1 MQQIPCIRYSRWSSG
16 KQSDGNSR
24 QRQAALV
31 ERWLADH
38 PGAVLID
45 EFTDAG
51 VSGWSGEHL
60 SAAGELGRL
69 VEAVEVGAYP
79 SGVHLLVETADRIG
93 RMPMAEMLPPL
104 MRLLRHDVV
113 IVLLETGQTY
123 NRKSLDGPE
132 MYALVGALQA
142 AHAFSERLSN
152 RIQSAWNSRKEAG
165 ARGEAVGNRRL
176 PLWLERQGDSA
187 VLVEPMAAFVAE
199 CLELY
204 CSGMGYRKAMKLA
217 RERHLHF
224 VQWEAEREYGGRK
237 GAKLRDA
244 WLQHLIEKDV
254 SVELLRGF
262 WNGVQ
267 SYPAPISIDLWH
279 RVRQER
285 RKRLEGSTRAV
296 PSRTHF
302 LTSVAV
308 CGVCGGAMN
317 LKPARD
323 KRVLFCGN
331 KNRGGDCTNS
341 KGIPEAVGIALYRA
355 EAGPWLERA
364 LATRQT
370 TPGMRRIIAIDH
382 ELSEISE
389 GVARLAGALAK
400 YANPAFETQMD
411 ELIAQQKAL
420 EAERNQLQADEDQA
434 LSHLAVTIDAG
445 WQDSEHPT
453 ETLELGGL
461 LRKVGFALRCYP
473 DGKLIVGEREYRSL
487 GWSRTESAY
496 LVNRFPRPEQALSS
510 AQHEG
515 LAESDVVGIIVKVLT
530 KT

>member
-1 MQQIPCIRYSRWSSG
+1 MQQIPCIRYSRWSSS
-16 KQSDGNSR
+16 KQTSGDSR
-24 QRQAALV
+24 QRQAAMV
-31 ERWLADH
+31 DRWLVNH

-51 VSGWSGEHL
+51 VSGWSGQHL
-60 SAAGELGRL
+60 SPAGELGRL
-69 VEAVEVGAYP
+69 VEAVESDAYP

-104 MRLLRHDVV
+104 MSLLRRDVV

-176 PLWLERQGDSA
+176 PLWLERQGDRA
-187 VLVEPMAAFVAE
+187 VLVEPMAVFVVE

-217 RERHLHF
+217 RERHPHF

-279 RVRQER
+279 RVKQER
-285 RKRLEGSTRAV
+285 RRRLEGSTRAV

-331 KNRGGDCTNS
+331 KNRGGDCTNG

-355 EAGPWLERA
+355 EAGPWVERA

-370 TPGMRRIIAIDH
+370 TPGMRRIIAINH
-382 ELSEISE
+382 ELGEISE

-400 YANPAFETQMD
+400 YANPAFEAQMD
-411 ELIAQQKAL
+411 ALLAQQKTL
-420 EAERNQLQADEDQA
+420 EAERAQLQSDEDQVFT
-434 LSHLAVTIDAG
+434 HLAVGMKMDE
-445 WQDSEHPT
+445 WQDSEHSS

-461 LRKVGFALRCYP
+461 LRKVGFALTCYP
-473 DGKLIVGEREYRSL
+473 DGRLIVGEREYHSL

-496 LVNRFPRPEQALSS
+496 VVDRIATSWE
-510 AQHEG
+510 
-515 LAESDVVGIIVKVLT
+515 AESVAEYEGVSQSDPVRRYISVEA
-530 KT
+530 

>member
-1 MQQIPCIRYSRWSSG
+1 MQQIPCIRYSRWSSS
-16 KQSDGNSR
+16 KQTSGDSR

-69 VEAVEVGAYP
+69 VEAVEAGAYP

-104 MRLLRHDVV
+104 MSLLRHDVV

-152 RIQSAWNSRKEAG
+152 RIQSAWNNRKEAG

-204 CSGMGYRKAMKLA
+204 CSGMGYRKAMKVA
-217 RERHLHF
+217 RERHPHF
-224 VQWEAEREYGGRK
+224 VQWEAQREYGGRT

-244 WLQHLIEKDV
+244 WLQHLVEKDV
-254 SVELLRGF
+254 SIELLRGF
-262 WNGVQ
+262 WNGVK
-267 SYPAPISIDLWH
+267 SYPAAIPEDLWH

-285 RKRLEGSTRAV
+285 RRRLEGSTRTV
-296 PSRTHF
+296 PSRQHF
-302 LTSVAV
+302 LTSIAT
-308 CGVCGGAMN
+308 CGVCNGAMN
-317 LKPARD
+317 FKPARNR
-323 KRVLFCGN
+323 RVLFCGTR
-331 KNRGGDCTNS
+331 NREGKEACRNGQ
-341 KGIPEAVGIALYRA
+341 GVPEAVAVYLWRR
-355 EAGPWLERA
+355 EASAWIERA

-370 TPGMRRIIAIDH
+370 SPAVRRVIAIES
-382 ELSEISE
+382 ELAEIAQ
-389 GVARLAGALAK
+389 GVTRLAAALAK
-400 YANPAFETQMD
+400 FDDPAFESQMG
-411 ELIAQQKAL
+411 ELIGQRKAL
-420 EAERNQLQADEDQA
+420 EAEKAQLQADEDA
-434 LSHLAVTIDAG
+434 TLAQLGTTLEHDA
-445 WQDSEHPT
+445 WHDSEHPS

-461 LRKVGFALRCYP
+461 LRKAGFQMTCWPTGSVSVGGQPYQ
-473 DGKLIVGEREYRSL
+473 SL
-487 GWSRTESAY
+487 GWSRKELAY
-496 LVNRFPRPEQALSS
+496 
-510 AQHEG
+510 
-515 LAESDVVGIIVKVLT
+515 IVKNDDERIAIKVDN
-530 KT
+530 

>member
-1 MQQIPCIRYSRWSSG
+1 
-16 KQSDGNSR
+16 
-24 QRQAALV
+24 
-31 ERWLADH
+31 
-38 PGAVLID
+38 
-45 EFTDAG
+45 
-51 VSGWSGEHL
+51 
-60 SAAGELGRL
+60 
-69 VEAVEVGAYP
+69 
-79 SGVHLLVETADRIG
+79 
-93 RMPMAEMLPPL
+93 MAEMLPPL
-104 MRLLRHDVV
+104 MSLLRHDVV

-176 PLWLERQGDSA
+176 PLWLDRVGDDA
-187 VLVEPMAAFVAE
+187 VLNKPMAAFVAE

-217 RERHLHF
+217 RERHPHF
-224 VQWEAEREYGGRK
+224 VQWESEREYGGRT
-237 GAKLRDA
+237 GAKLKDA
-244 WLQHLIEKDV
+244 WLQHLIEKDT
-254 SVELLRGF
+254 SIELLRGF

-285 RKRLEGSTRAV
+285 RRRLEGSTRAV

-302 LTSVAV
+302 LTSVAI

-355 EAGPWLERA
+355 EAGPWVERA

-420 EAERNQLQADEDQA
+420 ESERAQLQADEDQA
-434 LSHLAVTIDAG
+434 FTHLATGMKMDEM
-445 WQDSEHPT
+445 QDSEHPS

-461 LRKVGFALRCYP
+461 LRKVGFEMACYP
-473 DGKLIVGEREYRSL
+473 DGKLIVGEREYCSL
-487 GWSRTESAY
+487 GWSRAESAFVVDR
-496 LVNRFPRPEQALSS
+496 LPTEAQAQSM
-510 AQHEG
+510 QEHQG
-515 LAESDVVGIIVKVLT
+515 LAESDPVRRYIHVQA
-530 KT
+530 